1 MCKFSWTLLY
11 SPPPPPPPLFLFV
24 HPSPTPAFSWYVL
37 ICSLYFCFVLGFLLV
52 AFFVFLFLRFASGSD
67 CSVTQCN
74 SVFEMYCIFT
84 FKSQCDSV
92 FEMYCIFTF
101 KSQCDSVFEMYC
113 TFIFSLMYNLF
124 ESCLFHST
132 WWCAPLVTALV
143 IKPCSYGSDSLS
155 LPTSTLVELQSS
167 QPLQGTNI
175 IV

>member
-1 MCKFSWTLLY
+1 MDLAIL
-11 SPPPPPPPLFLFV
+11 PPPPLLFLFV

-92 FEMYCIFTF
+92 FEMYC
-101 KSQCDSVFEMYC
+101 

-132 WWCAPLVTALV
+132 WWCTPLVTALV